1 MEDNKI
7 PYIAFETEMA
17 RHERTIKRL
26 LIALVVAVAL
36 LFASN
41 VAWLCFFNQFDYA
54 TDTVTQ
60 ELDAGNANY
69 IGADGTINNG
79 EASSKDNE
87 NDAQGR

>member
-7 PYIAFETEMA
+7 PYIAFEAEMA

-36 LFASN
+36 LFVSN
-41 VAWLCFFNQFDYA
+41 VAWLFFFNQFDYA

-60 ELDAGNANY
+60 ELDTGNANY
-69 IGADGTINNG
+69 IGEDGNINNG
-79 EASSKDNE
+79 EASSN
-87 NDAQGR
+87 